1 MSVWFPIMCALI
13 GAIFHTSI
21 SVTGRI
27 WMMKGISSFEL
38 TTDAFFLQG
47 VTLMIANVVY
57 VLCGGQLPLSIMIW
71 AGIGSAFNMTGFFL
85 CTEASVYGKA
95 GPSQALMEL
104 QSIF

>member
-1 MSVWFPIMCALI
+1 
-13 GAIFHTSI
+13 
-21 SVTGRI
+21 
-27 WMMKGISSFEL
+27 
-38 TTDAFFLQG
+38 
-47 VTLMIANVVY
+47 MIANVVY